1 VHTSL
6 RRLSLP
12 LVLAAALSPFIALG
26 ADSPP
31 PPRRVASK
39 GLAFSFELP
48 SSWEVAEGAISDAD
62 AATQQDRQ
70 YMVRQ
75 LPSSGTATAWCLTVR
90 VSLDY
95 PSFPADLGF
104 SSQGRRLVLDG
115 RGTGY
120 ASLISGD
127 GWFGLSGMA
136 PVGTHD
142 DRGFSGFTDEF
153 RALLF
158 SFTDSR
164 RVSFEGSE
172 SCGAQLILRSL
183 VLSPL
188 PTDAP

>member
-1 VHTSL
+1 MVPLH
-6 RRLSLP
+6 
-12 LVLAAALSPFIALG
+12 LVLAAALSPFLALG
-26 ADSPP
+26 ADSPTP
-31 PPRRVASK
+31 SRRYVSK

-48 SSWEVAEGAISDAD
+48 LSWEVAEGAISDAD

-75 LPSSGTATAWCLTVR
+75 VPTAAQGTATAWCLTVR

-95 PSFPADLGF
+95 PSAPADLGF
-104 SSQGRRLVLDG
+104 SSQGRRLVVDG
-115 RGTGY
+115 RGNGS

-127 GWFGLSGMA
+127 GWFGLSGIA
-136 PVGTHD
+136 PVGTHND
-142 DRGFSGFTDEF
+142 SGFSGFTDEF

-164 RVSFEGSE
+164 RVSLEGSE
-172 SCGAQLILRSL
+172 GCGAQPILRTL

-188 PTDAP
+188 PTVAP